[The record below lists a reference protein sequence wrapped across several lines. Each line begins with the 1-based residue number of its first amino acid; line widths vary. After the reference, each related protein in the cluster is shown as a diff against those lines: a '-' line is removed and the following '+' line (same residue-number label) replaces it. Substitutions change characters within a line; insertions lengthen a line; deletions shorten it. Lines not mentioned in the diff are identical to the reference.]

1 MLVAFA
7 LWTNTDFWAQSF
19 AFNHWW
25 IVANGITVGWN
36 APTYDR
42 SYYLSVASEGWWGTA
57 KYSAYKNGAAMCWLG
72 PYNETGLIADAQ
84 GVRSLS
90 DPKSTDTSKF
100 YVPYFWQGSRRR
112 NTGYDDPLNYPSG
125 MSQVALFPMP
135 GNSRLLYFATPK
147 SYSDSASYGGYINRS
162 LSILDLDSRTV
173 KSVDSVLQPLFDID
187 PALEIPTELVSACAD
202 PLRGVTWL
210 VFVNKP
216 TSGSANII
224 FYALRIENDTIHK
237 PVRSEVSGRTDLRGK
252 LTFSTSG
259 DMAAIGSSIYRFHH
273 GSGTFNVHCT
283 LSGSSLS
290 NSPAFSPRGRY
301 VWVPGYKRD
310 TMGDSSSVL
319 YQYDMRHQGPM
330 LTPVATLD
338 MGQMRWHDAG
348 GYVAHALSPDCK
360 LYFAMESMVFALK
373 HPDELG
379 IQTDTLLSGRD
390 HLWSSINGMPSR
402 FMNFHGMPD
411 LVNQLTFSL
420 DSTSCLWPKASFV
433 VDTVCLGECVTMDS
447 VFYAGV
453 EKWRWTFEGGT
464 PRTSD
469 NKKAPCVTFNSPG
482 LHKVTLIYSNG
493 VAVDTVER
501 YANVLPPPDVDVGP
515 DLSVCLGDTVLL
527 TATGATKYRWFPT
540 IGLSDPDSASTR
552 LVPTAN
558 KSIYVVRGI
567 DSNGCEGLD
576 TIVITRGALNA
587 QINGVRDL
595 YGDNQ

>member
-1 MLVAFA
+1 
-7 LWTNTDFWAQSF
+7 
-19 AFNHWW
+19 
-25 IVANGITVGWN
+25 
-36 APTYDR
+36 
-42 SYYLSVASEGWWGTA
+42 
-57 KYSAYKNGAAMCWLG
+57 
-72 PYNETGLIADAQ
+72 
-84 GVRSLS
+84 
-90 DPKSTDTSKF
+90 
-100 YVPYFWQGSRRR
+100 
-112 NTGYDDPLNYPSG
+112 

-319 YQYDMRHQGPM
+319 YQYDMRHQGSDVDS
-330 LTPVATLD
+330 VATWTWVRCA
-338 MGQMRWHDAG
+338 GTMRRIYCKCTLA
-348 GYVAHALSPDCK
+348 DCK

-402 FMNFHGMPD
+402 FMNFHGMRI
-411 LVNQLTFSL
+411 
-420 DSTSCLWPKASFV
+420 W
-433 VDTVCLGECVTMDS
+433 
-447 VFYAGV
+447 
-453 EKWRWTFEGGT
+453 
-464 PRTSD
+464 
-469 NKKAPCVTFNSPG
+469 
-482 LHKVTLIYSNG
+482 
-493 VAVDTVER
+493 
-501 YANVLPPPDVDVGP
+501 
-515 DLSVCLGDTVLL
+515 
-527 TATGATKYRWFPT
+527 
-540 IGLSDPDSASTR
+540 
-552 LVPTAN
+552 
-558 KSIYVVRGI
+558 SI
-567 DSNGCEGLD
+567 S
-576 TIVITRGALNA
+576 
-587 QINGVRDL
+587 
-595 YGDNQ
+595 